1 MFRKKPNIKP
11 LSPVRSSD
19 RRKLLTSILSQFNIP
34 TDTLPSERKDIIVP
48 TDIQTAKFIAHSTGE
63 TGIIYIG
70 EEGSKPLWLKLNDE
84 TLIPTVFT
92 LWKCPF
98 LLPIVQTWNPVIE
111 KLRNGADLMLPGLI
125 PPFPLTLK
133 VGSIVAIA
141 SAERPSVPLA
151 VGICNIDLGT
161 ITQVQGRHGKAIL
174 IIQCYGDELPFRGKV
189 SVPLKFDLNIPK
201 LEDKNAPTSDSEND
215 EIEKKIAKSIE
226 NLDLPPDG
234 NATSESELTSVPA
247 DNEATEGEIE
257 RTDLQGMPVEPV
269 REGPTT
275 EEVDEAFRMALL
287 STIHDSS
294 TGTPL
299 EFPQASSTFISAHL
313 QKHLPSSYSS
323 AQLKQTSWKKAARF
337 LKAMEKEGLV
347 KVKEKGGEVTIMG
360 IAGLDNIAVKDFRSF
375 KTAGS
380 RKVNNDSKIPDTSH
394 TDVPA
399 GKLVIKEYYQIK
411 DKGKAIAEAVSRRT
425 SDYYS
430 VAELRTIL
438 LEYIAKEKL
447 VNEKNPREIM
457 LNPVLASI
465 ITTSPKPRSLLREDL
480 IDRFKE
486 TSSPYYKIVREGE
499 DERGVKLLRGT
510 PPKIQILITM
520 KQGHKVTRITNL
532 ETYKVDVHGL
542 ANEMRTECASST
554 TVNKSVE
561 GTSGSGQGKLE
572 IQVQGPQSKT
582 AVDLL
587 ERHGLKKI
595 WIEVKDN
602 TKKSK

>member
-19 RRKLLTSILSQFNIP
+19 RRKLLASILSQFNIP
-34 TDTLPSERKDIIVP
+34 TDTLPSEKKDVIVP
-48 TDIQTAKFIAHSTGE
+48 TDIQAAKFVAHSTGE
-63 TGIIYIG
+63 TGIIYVG
-70 EEGSKPLWLKLNDE
+70 EEGSKPLWLRLNEE

-125 PPFPLTLK
+125 PPFPVTLK
-133 VGSIVAIA
+133 IGSIVAIA

-189 SVPLKFDLNIPK
+189 SVPLKLDLHIPK
-201 LEDKNAPTSDSEND
+201 LEEKNAPTSDSENG
-215 EIEKKIAKSIE
+215 EVEKIAKSIA
-226 NLDLPPDG
+226 NLDIAPDG
-234 NATSESELTSVPA
+234 NATSESQVTAVPA
-247 DNEATEGEIE
+247 DMEGTDGEIE
-257 RTDLQGMPVEPV
+257 KTELQGKPVEPV
-269 REGPTT
+269 REGLST

-287 STIHDSS
+287 STIHDSR
-294 TGTPL
+294 TGTAL

-313 QKHLPSSYSS
+313 LKHLPSSYSS

-380 RKVNNDSKIPDTSH
+380 RKANNDSKTPDRSH
-394 TDVPA
+394 GDVPA
-399 GKLVIKEYYQIK
+399 GKLVIREYYQIK
-411 DKGKAIAEAVSRRT
+411 DKGKAIAEAVGKRS

-430 VAELRTIL
+430 LAELRTIL

-457 LNPVLASI
+457 LNPVLAGI
-465 ITTSPKPRSLLREDL
+465 ITTSPKPRTLLREDL
-480 IDRFKE
+480 IDRFRE
-486 TSSPYYKIVREGE
+486 MSSPYYRIVREGE
-499 DERGVKLLRGT
+499 DERGIKLLRGT
-510 PPKIQILITM
+510 PPKIQILIAI
-520 KQGHKVTRITNL
+520 KQGHKITRITNL

-587 ERHGLKKI
+587 ERHGLKKT
-595 WIEVKDN
+595 WIEVKDT

>member
-19 RRKLLTSILSQFNIP
+19 RRKLLASILSQFNIP
-34 TDTLPSERKDIIVP
+34 TDALPSEGKDTIVP
-48 TDIQTAKFIAHSTGE
+48 ADIQTAKFIAHSTGE
-63 TGIIYIG
+63 TGIIYVG

-84 TLIPTVFT
+84 ILIPTVFT

-133 VGSIVAIA
+133 IGSIVAIA

-174 IIQCYGDELPFRGKV
+174 IMQCYGDELPFRGKV
-189 SVPLKFDLNIPK
+189 SVPAKLDLDFPK
-201 LEDKNAPTSDSEND
+201 LEDKNALTSDIENG
-215 EIEKKIAKSIE
+215 EIEKIAKSIE
-226 NLDLPPDG
+226 NLDLAPDAH
-234 NATSESELTSVPA
+234 ATSEAQVTSVPA
-247 DNEATEGEIE
+247 DNEATEEEIE
-257 RTDLQGMPVEPV
+257 RTELQGKPVEPV
-269 REGPTT
+269 REVPMT

-287 STIHDSS
+287 STIHDSR
-294 TGTPL
+294 TGTAL

-313 QKHLPSSYSS
+313 LKHLPSSYSA

-337 LKAMEKEGLV
+337 LKAMEKDGLV

-360 IAGLDNIAVKDFRSF
+360 IAGLDNIAVKNFRSF
-375 KTAGS
+375 KTSGS
-380 RKVNNDSKIPDTSH
+380 RKANNDSKIPDPSH
-394 TDVPA
+394 GDVLA
-399 GKLVIKEYYQIK
+399 GKLVIREYYQIK
-411 DKGKAIAEAVSRRT
+411 DKGKAIAEAVSKRT

-430 VAELRTIL
+430 GAELRTIL

-480 IDRFKE
+480 IGRFRE
-486 TSSPYYKIVREGE
+486 MSSPYYRIVREGE

-510 PPKIQILITM
+510 PPKIQILIAM

-532 ETYKVDVHGL
+532 ETYKVDVHDL

-561 GTSGSGQGKLE
+561 GTSISGQGKLE

-587 ERHGLKKI
+587 ERQGLQKI
-595 WIEVKDN
+595 WIEVKDS

>member
-19 RRKLLTSILSQFNIP
+19 RRKLLASILSQFNIP
-34 TDTLPSERKDIIVP
+34 TDTLSSEIKDIIVP
-48 TDIQTAKFIAHSTGE
+48 ADIQTAKFIAHSTGE
-63 TGIIYIG
+63 TGIIYVG

-84 TLIPTVFT
+84 ILIPTVFT

-151 VGICNIDLGT
+151 VGICNVDLGT

-174 IIQCYGDELPFRGKV
+174 VIQCYGDELPFRGKV
-189 SVPLKFDLNIPK
+189 SVPAKLDLDFPK
-201 LEDKNAPTSDSEND
+201 LEDKNALTSDTED
-215 EIEKKIAKSIE
+215 GEIETKIAMSIE
-226 NLDLPPDG
+226 KLDLAPHG
-234 NATSESELTSVPA
+234 HVTSESQVASVLA
-247 DNEATEGEIE
+247 DSEATEGEIE
-257 RTDLQGMPVEPV
+257 KTELQRQPVEHV
-269 REGPTT
+269 REVPTT

-287 STIHDSS
+287 STIHDSR
-294 TGTPL
+294 TETAL

-313 QKHLPSSYSS
+313 LKHLPSSYSA
-323 AQLKQTSWKKAARF
+323 AQLRQTSWKKAARF
-337 LKAMEKEGLV
+337 LKAMEKDGLV

-380 RKVNNDSKIPDTSH
+380 RKANNDSKIPDPSH
-394 TDVPA
+394 RDVPA
-399 GKLVIKEYYQIK
+399 GKLVIREYYQIK
-411 DKGKAIAEAVSRRT
+411 DKGKAIAEAVSKRT

-430 VAELRTIL
+430 AAELRMIL

-465 ITTSPKPRSLLREDL
+465 ISTSPKPRSLLREDL
-480 IDRFKE
+480 IGRFRE
-486 TSSPYYKIVREGE
+486 MSSPYYRIVREGE
-499 DERGVKLLRGT
+499 DERGIKLLRGT
-510 PPKIQILITM
+510 PPKIQILIAM

-532 ETYKVDVHGL
+532 ETYKIDVQDL

-561 GTSGSGQGKLE
+561 GTSGGGQGKLE

-587 ERHGLKKI
+587 ERRGLQKI
-595 WIEVKDN
+595 WIEVKDS